1 MKGVAIQATSV
12 QHSKVPT
19 VDKNEDFVDIPLEI
33 EMKEADEEMGQS
45 YVKTKSVTLDSDN
58 VKKLPSQ
65 DKTNVTSSSENKK
78 YGVLGRFVLFY
89 LGLVLAFTLI
99 PALIFYIIQAPIVF
113 LLRKCLIKEIFD
125 VCFPEGTYESIRGKL
140 LHILKTPFRWLLIAC
155 KGEGEIWEPF
165 P

>member
-1 MKGVAIQATSV
+1 MEGVAIQEISV
-12 QHSKVPT
+12 QHSKVST

-45 YVKTKSVTLDSDN
+45 HIKTKSGTLDSGN
-58 VKKLPSQ
+58 VKKVPSQ
-65 DKTNVTSSSENKK
+65 DKTNMTSSSENKK
-78 YGVLGRFVLFY
+78 YSFLSRFVLFY
-89 LGLVLAFTLI
+89 FSLVLAFTLI

-140 LHILKTPFRWLLIAC
+140 LHILKIPFRWLLIAY